1 MCWVCK
7 QIDTLIENWN
17 EERELQELTSGD
29 YHRGLAKGFLD
40 CSRDLAEVI
49 TSLRAKGLCDKFPDH
64 EEVLGIEEKS
74 TIVDEILK
82 SLKSP
87 GIETDPG

>member
-7 QIDTLIENWN
+7 KIETLIESWN

-29 YHRGLAKGFLD
+29 YHRGVSKGFLD
-40 CSRDLAEVI
+40 CSRDLSETV

-64 EEVLGIEEKS
+64 QEVLGEEEKS
-74 TIVDEILK
+74 TIVDEILR
-82 SLKSP
+82 SP
-87 GIETDPG
+87 GIETDSG